1 MAEHTEHYAPYAS
14 SEKQKRFNE
23 AVGPNKLFGT
33 GAAVIRAFRLM
44 AKGPSHLPDHSSIA
58 EVLDVLQE
66 GIAVA
71 LEDSFERDND

>member
-1 MAEHTEHYAPYAS
+1 MADHTEHLAPYAS
-14 SEKQKRFNE
+14 SEKLKRFEE

-44 AKGPSHLPDHSSIA
+44 AKSPNSLPEHSGIS

-66 GIAVA
+66 GIAAA
-71 LEDSFERDND
+71 LEDSFEHRD